1 MADIEGDAHKT
12 LAELAENQIPWSIFV
27 EVVNPDSG
35 LSSLPPFD
43 KDADV
48 LLFFKLYDPKA
59 KQIYYCGHHYM
70 PVASKVRKYRFY
82 FLQINLL
89 YDVGE

>member
-12 LAELAENQIPWSIFV
+12 LAELAENQNPWNIFV

-35 LSSLPPFD
+35 LTSLPAFD

-48 LLFFKLYDPKA
+48 LLFFKLYDPKM

-70 PVASKVRKYRFY
+70 PVASKVCK
-82 FLQINLL
+82 
-89 YDVGE
+89 

>member
-12 LAELAENQIPWSIFV
+12 LAELAENQNPWNIFV

-35 LSSLPPFD
+35 LTSLPAFD

-48 LLFFKLYDPKA
+48 LLFFKLYDP
-59 KQIYYCGHHYM
+59 QDET
-70 PVASKVRKYRFY
+70 
-82 FLQINLL
+82 NLL
-89 YDVGE
+89 LWPSLHACCIQSL